1 MRRDDR
7 IRLQHMLDSAREAL
21 SFTNGLNR
29 ADLDANRMLALSL
42 VKCIEIVGEAA
53 ARVSQE
59 TRQQVPQIPWQDIVG
74 MRNRLIHAYFDIDLD
89 RVWDTVVADLP
100 ALIVLLEIALPDPE
114 S

>member
-21 SFTNGLNR
+21 SFANGHSR

-53 ARVSQE
+53 TRVGEE
-59 TRQQVPQIPWQDIVG
+59 TRQQFFTGPLAGHRRHAEPSDP
-74 MRNRLIHAYFDIDLD
+74 RLLRH
-89 RVWDTVVADLP
+89 
-100 ALIVLLEIALPDPE
+100 
-114 S
+114 